1 MGGRTFWIHNTNP
14 MGCLPY
20 MLVSFP
26 DVAAQTDSIGC
37 AEPFN
42 QISQYFNSKLKEAV
56 LQLRKDLPSAAI
68 TYVDAYSV
76 QYELLSHPEKYGKP
90 KQKPNSGPSTIISSE
105 RLN

>member
-1 MGGRTFWIHNTNP
+1 MGF
-14 MGCLPY
+14 LPY

-68 TYVDAYSV
+68 TYVDVYSV
-76 QYELLSHPEKYGKP
+76 KYELLSHPEKYGKP